1 MERNVLIFKRGV
13 KAPIFIMSEFKQFSD
28 KIKSRFSDLQK
39 YKLFKSS
46 VCGDTLWDA
55 YITGFKKEDDPIF
68 RDPNSSTH
76 TCNNDKNFI
85 RKYGNVVALNEKEEI
100 LTMWDGIE
108 EGIYK
113 NSANKMSALLSS
125 SPIQDVF
132 IETYDE
138 LNKCNY
144 EKNNKKQF
152 SFKLGIETS
161 FKQYTQEEVNKY
173 GRVEYGKTYQFNHF
187 NAILDKQFVDMSGN
201 SQASILSNYRA
212 NKEVLKRGL
221 DEISLDA
228 LYLVRDLISQKSL
241 LDGTAH
247 LTKLNSFIDIKLKYD
262 KAKHKDNFCWNN
274 YQFQYSRFNNEL
286 IGTLCNDISKGVD
299 LEKACQDW
307 NKRVDPANYMKAVAP
322 ITKKQIEE
330 AKKFVQEQGYEESF
344 NRRFATIDD
353 INVDEIL
360 HTNSTTSTKTNSV
373 FDSITATK
381 KVSSNISF
389 GKEMTI
395 EEFMQNLHNYSSV
408 ELMLENRMQ
417 SNLVALT
424 TANEESKNPFK
435 WDNKFSWTYNG
446 NLAGVSQLAQMVQ
459 SKGGRVDGVFRFT
472 HSWNRLEPNQ
482 SLMDLH
488 VFLPTH
494 NGHVGGISDNYGNS
508 ERVGWNK
515 REHHKT
521 KGVQDVDYTYEAP
534 KGYIP
539 VENITFPDISVM
551 PEGTYICK
559 IHNWSYR
566 KSGGK
571 GEAEIA
577 FNGNVYQYVY
587 PATKHKEWVTIAEV
601 TLKNGQF
608 SIKHILPLASETQK
622 EIWNLKTNELHK
634 VNLICY
640 SPNHWGDNNVGNKH
654 VFFMLEDC
662 KSDEALRS
670 FHVENLNSELLQHR
684 KVMEVLGNSTKL
696 EPAEKQLC
704 GVGFNTTVT
713 DEVIVRVNKKQ
724 TIKIKF

>member
-1 MERNVLIFKRGV
+1 
-13 KAPIFIMSEFKQFSD
+13 MSEFKKFADS
-28 KIKSRFSDLQK
+28 IKSRFSDLQK

-46 VCGDTLWDA
+46 VSGDTLWDA
-55 YITGFKKEDDPIF
+55 YITGFKKEDDPVF

-85 RKYGNVVALNEKEEI
+85 RKYGNVVALNEKGEI
-100 LTMWDGIE
+100 LTMWDDIK

-125 SPIQDVF
+125 SLIQDVF

-144 EKNNKKQF
+144 EKNNKKQS
-152 SFKLGIETS
+152 SFKLGIEAS
-161 FKQYTQEEVNKY
+161 FKQYTQEEVNKF

-187 NAILDKQFVDMSGN
+187 NAVLDKQFVDMSGN

-247 LTKLNSFIDIKLKYD
+247 LTKLNSFIDIRLKYD
-262 KAKHKDNFCWNN
+262 KVKHKDNFCWNN

-286 IGTLCNDISKGVD
+286 IGTLCNDISKGID

-353 INVDEIL
+353 INVNEIL
-360 HTNSTTSTKTNSV
+360 HTNSTNSTKTNSV

-381 KVSSNISF
+381 VVSSNIKF
-389 GKEMTI
+389 GKEVTI
-395 EEFMQNLHNYSSV
+395 DEFMQNLHNYSSV

-446 NLAGVSQLAQMVQ
+446 NLAGISQIKQAVQ
-459 SKGGRVDGVFRFT
+459 SKGGNIKGVLRCSMLWADGNGDN
-472 HSWNRLEPNQ
+472 SDL
-482 SLMDLH
+482 DLH
-488 VFLPTH
+488 CIEPDSFH
-494 NGHVGGISDNYGNS
+494 IYYA
-508 ERVGWNK
+508 NK
-515 REHHKT
+515 RSST
-521 KGVQDVDYTYEAP
+521 GFLDIDITQPQGSLA
-534 KGYIP
+534 
-539 VENITFPDISVM
+539 VENIAYSDISKMKDGV
-551 PEGTYICK
+551 YK
-559 IHNWSYR
+559 FYVNQFASR
-566 KSGGK
+566 NSK
-571 GEAEIA
+571 GFKAEIE
-577 FNGNVYQYVY
+577 FNGNIYNYEYNKAVSSNV
-587 PATKHKEWVTIAEV
+587 PLAEV

-640 SPNHWGDNNVGNKH
+640 SPNHWGDNNIGNKH